1 MSINDSAL
9 RQNNLEAIHA
19 WERTYNTGNIE
30 IFVNESYLP
39 DADVF
44 FTGASAHGHA
54 QFKRV
59 EQAVIDGAPGR
70 HMRVDNILWVDDEVA
85 VVEAVVL
92 DSARP
97 EFFSPFCAILKFRD
111 GKIVT
116 DRTYLDPSNWP
127 AIEFAAPHA
136 SPGGLGAGNI

>member
-1 MSINDSAL
+1 MSGNDSAL
-9 RQNNLEAIHA
+9 RQVNIEAIRT
-19 WERTYNTGNIE
+19 WERTYNSGDVE
-30 IFVNESYLP
+30 QFVNASYLP

-44 FTGASAHGHA
+44 FTGASAHGHQ

-70 HMRVDNILWVDDEVA
+70 HMRIDEILWVSDDVA

-92 DSARP
+92 DTARP
-97 EFFSPFCAILKFRD
+97 EFFTPFCAILTFRD
-111 GKIVT
+111 GKVLT

-127 AIEFAAPHA
+127 AIEFAAVHA
-136 SPGGLGAGNI
+136 TPGGLGAQNS